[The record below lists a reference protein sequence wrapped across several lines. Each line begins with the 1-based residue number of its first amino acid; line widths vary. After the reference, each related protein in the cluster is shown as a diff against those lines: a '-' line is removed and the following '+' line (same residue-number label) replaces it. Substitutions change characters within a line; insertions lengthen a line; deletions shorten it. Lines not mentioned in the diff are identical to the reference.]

1 MLMREVLRK
10 PLRTPRELQQ
20 RLTPRFLRY
29 SRAAMQQLV
38 QMGVHLLELPPGE
51 FRQFSD
57 NVLWAHSLS
66 MVAQAQ
72 ASDKHAG
79 EGLLIAR
86 PRDYATMD
94 NQNKA
99 ESRNQKAK
107 IRSTSPRP
115 PAGNYS
121 RVGQASGLPVHGVS
135 DSVPIGSL
143 EHRARGP
150 ANRAAIRKAS
160 RLPCARNPRITA
172 SRPSS
177 PTRKSSRMNQKQR
190 VWKRVKACCA
200 SASLSGEAD
209 RAATEDGSFTVEI
222 KTKC

>member
-1 MLMREVLRK
+1 MKVVIVLMREVLRK
-10 PLRTPRELQQ
+10 PLRTPRERQQ

-86 PRDYATMD
+86 PRDYATMG

-115 PAGNYS
+115 LVIILDLRDECLRLMFSCMDTCIIADPEHLGGS
-121 RVGQASGLPVHGVS
+121 PRV
-135 DSVPIGSL
+135 
-143 EHRARGP
+143 RGT
-150 ANRAAIRKAS
+150 
-160 RLPCARNPRITA
+160 RI
-172 SRPSS
+172 
-177 PTRKSSRMNQKQR
+177 
-190 VWKRVKACCA
+190 
-200 SASLSGEAD
+200 SLSLILESL
-209 RAATEDGSFTVEI
+209 AAGMTVLEIVDAFPSLTEESVRGALSELAHE
-222 KTKC
+222 KELQPA

>member
-57 NVLWAHSLS
+57 NILCAHSLS

-86 PRDYATMD
+86 PRDYATMG
-94 NQNKA
+94 NQNTA

-107 IRSTSPRP
+107 TRSTSPLVIILDLRDECLRLMFSCMGTWIIADP
-115 PAGNYS
+115 EHLG
-121 RVGQASGLPVHGVS
+121 
-135 DSVPIGSL
+135 GS
-143 EHRARGP
+143 P
-150 ANRAAIRKAS
+150 
-160 RLPCARNPRITA
+160 
-172 SRPSS
+172 
-177 PTRKSSRMNQKQR
+177 R
-190 VWKRVKACCA
+190 VWGTHI
-200 SASLSGEAD
+200 SLSLILESL
-209 RAATEDGSFTVEI
+209 AAGMTVLEIVDAFPSLTEESVQGALSELAHE
-222 KTKC
+222 KELQPA